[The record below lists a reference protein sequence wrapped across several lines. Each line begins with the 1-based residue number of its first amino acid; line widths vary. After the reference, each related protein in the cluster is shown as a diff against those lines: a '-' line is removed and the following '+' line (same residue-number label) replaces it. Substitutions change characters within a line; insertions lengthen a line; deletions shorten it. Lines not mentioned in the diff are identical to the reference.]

1 MLRSPVVHDPGSR
14 GAAAASRE
22 PPHEEFLGLAFSRL
36 SLADAVGTILDRP
49 DAGYAYVV
57 TPNAPHV
64 VTVHREPELLL
75 PIYRGAWL
83 SLCDS
88 QVVRRLAHLRGL
100 SLPLV
105 TGSDL
110 VAALL
115 EQQNAVAPRGGR
127 KRILVFGP
135 DEAIEAA
142 LHRRYPRADITV
154 LGGPKGLARSAP
166 LRADAARA
174 CLAREWDILLL
185 CVGCPAQEL
194 IADQLRQ
201 QGCRRGIALCVGA
214 SIDFI
219 VGRSVRAP
227 RIFSTLGIEWAFRL
241 ALEPRRLWR
250 RYLIEAPQILRIFLS
265 RTSARL

>member
-1 MLRSPVVHDPGSR
+1 MPRSPVDHDPGSR
-14 GAAAASRE
+14 GVAAAPQ
-22 PPHEEFLGLAFSRL
+22 PPHDEFLGLAFSRL
-36 SLADAVGTILDRP
+36 SLADAAGTILDRP

-64 VTVHREPELLL
+64 VTVHRESELLL
-75 PIYRGAWL
+75 PVYRGAWL

-88 QVVRRLAHLRGL
+88 QVVRRLARLRGL

-115 EQQNAVAPRGGR
+115 DAQNTPAPRGGR
-127 KRILVFGP
+127 KRVLVFGP
-135 DEAIEAA
+135 DEEIEAA
-142 LHRRYPRADITV
+142 LHRRYPRADIAV
-154 LGGPKGLARSAP
+154 LGGPKGLARSAQ

-201 QGCRRGIALCVGA
+201 QGCRRGVALCVGA
-214 SIDFI
+214 SIDFV
-219 VGRSVRAP
+219 VGRSIRAP
-227 RIFSTLGIEWAFRL
+227 RIFSRLGIEWAFRL

-250 RYLIEAPQILRIFLS
+250 RYLIEAPQILRIFFS
-265 RTSARL
+265 RT

>member
-1 MLRSPVVHDPGSR
+1 MQ
-14 GAAAASRE
+14 E
-22 PPHEEFLGLAFSRL
+22 WPHQEFLGLPFCRL
-36 SLADAVGTILDRP
+36 SLAATVRALVDRR
-49 DAGYAYVV
+49 DEGYAYVV

-64 VTVHREPELLL
+64 VTVHRQPELF
-75 PIYRGAWL
+75 PVYRGAWL

-88 QVVRRLAHLRGL
+88 QVVRRLAGLRGL

-115 EQQNAVAPRGGR
+115 DAQNAPSPPEGR

-135 DEAIEAA
+135 DQEIERT
-142 LHRRYPRADITV
+142 LRMRYPHADIAV
-154 LGGPKGLARSAP
+154 LGGSKGLGQSAQ
-166 LRADAARA
+166 LRIEAARA

-194 IADQLRQ
+194 IADELRR
-201 QGCRRGIALCVGA
+201 QGCGRGIALCVGA

-227 RIFSTLGIEWAFRL
+227 KVLSRLGLEWAFRL
-241 ALEPRRLWR
+241 MLEPRRLWR
-250 RYLIEAPQILRIFLS
+250 RYLIEAPQILRIFLGEL
-265 RTSARL
+265 SARS